1 MLLLN
6 LIANEN
12 FTTIKTSC
20 IQQSNYGGKSPEQLR
35 DGHIISDEILQYK
48 KM

>member
-6 LIANEN
+6 LIANEK
-12 FTTIKTSC
+12 FRTIKTSC
-20 IQQSNYGGKSPEQLR
+20 IQQSNYNEKSLEQLR

-48 KM
+48 KV